1 MASLPTDTSPP
12 KDTSLHF
19 FSEFSSSESDAG
31 SRQIR
36 RSYLILKRVIDIFIV
51 LVSAPITLP
60 LVALLAILIRF
71 DGEEPFFHQE
81 RVGRNGRLFTFWKLR
96 TMVSGADQRLE
107 EILAASPAARDEWN
121 TTQKLK
127 SDPRITRLGRILR
140 RTSADELPQLWNV
153 LIGDMSLVGPRP
165 MLPEQQSIYPGSA
178 YFALRPGLTGLWQ
191 ISARNESSF
200 VSRAYFDTKYAS
212 TMSLIVDTSILIKTI
227 GVVIHGTGW

>member
-1 MASLPTDTSPP
+1 MASLPKDTSP
-12 KDTSLHF
+12 HF
-19 FSEFSSSESDAG
+19 LSEFSSSESDAG
-31 SRQIR
+31 SQQTRT
-36 RSYLILKRVIDIFIV
+36 YVILKRVIDVVIV

-71 DGEEPFFHQE
+71 DGEEPFFRQE
-81 RVGRNGRLFTFWKLR
+81 RVGRDGRLFTFWKLR

-127 SDPRITRLGRILR
+127 LDPRITRLGRILR

-165 MLPEQQSIYPGSA
+165 MLPQQQSIYPGNA
-178 YFALRPGLTGLWQ
+178 YFALRPGITGLWQ
-191 ISARNESSF
+191 ISARNEASF
-200 VSRAYFDTKYAS
+200 ASRAYFDTRYAS
-212 TMSLIVDTSILIKTI
+212 IMSLTVDASILVKTI
-227 GVVIHGTGW
+227 GVVVRGTGW